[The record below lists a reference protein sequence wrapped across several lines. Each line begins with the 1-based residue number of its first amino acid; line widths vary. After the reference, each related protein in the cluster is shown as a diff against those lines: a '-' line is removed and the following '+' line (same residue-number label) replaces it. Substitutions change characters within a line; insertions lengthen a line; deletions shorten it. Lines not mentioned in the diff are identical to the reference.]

1 MKHVLWLL
9 LVPVVLLAG
18 CGGSSAQASS
28 FCQSV
33 GTVKDDVQSI
43 KSLKGNF
50 SVSALTTD
58 LKTLQTDVNK
68 AIVEAKGA
76 AKPQVST
83 LKSSI
88 QQLKSTGTK
97 VKDKTLTAKEAL
109 PTIKTQAQAVTQP
122 WQSRKTALNGN
133 TPAPFL

>member
-43 KSLKGNF
+43 KELKGNF
-50 SVSALTTD
+50 SVSALTTE

-68 AIVEAKGA
+68 AITETKGA
-76 AKPQVST
+76 AAPKVKA

-88 QQLKSTGTK
+88 QQLKATGTK
-97 VKDKTLTAKEAL
+97 VKDKTLTASEAL
-109 PTIKTQAQAVTQP
+109 PTIKTQAQAVSQA
-122 WQSRKTALNGN
+122 WQSLKSAMKC
-133 TPAPFL
+133 